1 MADRLLLMGR
11 IVGVFGVEGWV
22 KVESYAE
29 PRENLGRYRPWHVE
43 RPNVAALEI
52 AKPKIAAH
60 GRGLIAKLDGVA
72 DRDTASSLI
81 GAEIKVPR
89 DRLPKAAA
97 GEYYWADLEGLK
109 VRSTIGVELGV
120 VSHLLAT
127 GANDVLVVRG
137 DRERLVPYI
146 PDVVRR
152 VDPDSG
158 LIEVDWD
165 PEF

>member
-1 MADRLLLMGR
+1 MTDRLLAMGR

-22 KVESYAE
+22 KVESFSE
-29 PRENLGRYRPWHVE
+29 PRTNLGRYRPWHVVHGGQD
-43 RPNVAALEI
+43 RRIDQPVLKPHGKGLVA
-52 AKPKIAAH
+52 
-60 GRGLIAKLDGVA
+60 RLDGID
-72 DRDTASSLI
+72 DRDAAAALI
-81 GAEIKVPR
+81 GAEILVPR
-89 DRLPKAAA
+89 ERLPKAKR
-97 GEYYWADLEGLK
+97 GEFYWADLEGLA
-109 VRSTIGVELGV
+109 VRTVSGVDLGV
-120 VSHLLAT
+120 VSHLVAT

-152 VDPDSG
+152 VDPGAG